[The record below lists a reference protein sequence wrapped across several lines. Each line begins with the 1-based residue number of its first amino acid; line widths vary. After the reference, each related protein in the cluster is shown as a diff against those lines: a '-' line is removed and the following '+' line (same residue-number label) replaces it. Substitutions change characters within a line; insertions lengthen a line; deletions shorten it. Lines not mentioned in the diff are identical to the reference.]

1 MHEILIGCLAAT
13 LVTATV
19 TAILYRHAQRALAHK
34 GAWFFGTL
42 LSGVFCFFCASSSAL
57 IFVASLP

>member
-1 MHEILIGCLAAT
+1 MHEILIGCLLAT
-13 LVTATV
+13 LIMAIV
-19 TAILYRHAQRALAHK
+19 TAILYKRTQRAIAHK

-42 LSGVFCFFCASSSAL
+42 LSGAFCFFCASSSAL

>member
-1 MHEILIGCLAAT
+1 MHDILLGCLAAT
-13 LVTATV
+13 VL
-19 TAILYRHAQRALAHK
+19 TAIMTIWLYIRTKQAPKHRSV
-34 GAWFFGTL
+34 WFFTTL